1 MDHGIVGGSLL
12 SQQAVTEAVAGLA
25 LRVLRGEP
33 ASSIPVSAS
42 DLNVRQVDW
51 RQLRRWGI
59 SESRVGSGVLVR
71 FRQVEGWDRYK
82 GYILAAVIAL
92 LAQSLLIAGLLLQK
106 RMRRW
111 AEIRVRE
118 NEAALRTSHERIHDL
133 GGRLLLA
140 QEAERARIARELHDD
155 VNQQVA
161 LLAIDLELLREGRQ
175 RPDAVTLVEEAC
187 ERAHGIAKSLHDL
200 SHQLHPARLRMLGLV
215 PALSGLQRELSRP
228 DCVIDFSSDNVPKT
242 LPHDITLCL
251 FRVAQEALHNALTHG
266 AASRVVVHLVGEPGT
281 LVMTIVDDGVGFD
294 VDDAWRRGL
303 GLISMSERLES
314 VAGTLDI
321 QSRAGAGTR
330 LSINVPFPAA
340 APAEAVSI

>member
-1 MDHGIVGGSLL
+1 MV
-12 SQQAVTEAVAGLA
+12 
-25 LRVLRGEP
+25 
-33 ASSIPVSAS
+33 
-42 DLNVRQVDW
+42 
-51 RQLRRWGI
+51 
-59 SESRVGSGVLVR
+59 
-71 FRQVEGWDRYK
+71 
-82 GYILAAVIAL
+82 AL
-92 LAQSLLIAGLLLQK
+92 LAQSVLIAGLLLQK
-106 RMRRW
+106 RMRRR
-111 AEIRVRE
+111 AELRVRE

-175 RPDAVTLVEEAC
+175 RPDAATLVEEAC
-187 ERAHGIAKSLHDL
+187 ERAHAIAKSLHDL
-200 SHQLHPARLRMLGLV
+200 SHQLHPARLRILGLV

-228 DCVIDFSSDNVPKT
+228 DCVIDFSSDNVPNT

-266 AASRVVVHLVGEPGT
+266 AASTVVVQLIGEPDR

-303 GLISMSERLES
+303 GLVSMGERLES
-314 VAGTLDI
+314 VCGTLDI
-321 QSRAGAGTR
+321 QSRPGDGTR
-330 LSINVPFPAA
+330 LSISVPLAAA
-340 APAEAVSI
+340 APETALA